1 MLEIKIK
8 VLENLNN
15 ALFGKM
21 DILLKILIFFIVMD
35 YCTGIM
41 KAIINKKLSSEVGFK
56 GIFKKIII
64 LFMVGMATQLD
75 VILKNVGIRYI
86 VITFYLVNEGLSII
100 ENASLIGLKVPN
112 KIKDTLEVLTRKKE
126 K

>member
-41 KAIINKKLSSEVGFK
+41 KAIINKKLSSEIGFK
-56 GIFKKIII
+56 GIFKKILI

>member
-75 VILKNVGIRYI
+75 TILNNVGIRYI

>member
-41 KAIINKKLSSEVGFK
+41 KAIINKKLSSEIGFK
-56 GIFKKIII
+56 GIFKKILI

-75 VILKNVGIRYI
+75 VILKNAGIRYI